1 MALPKLLPPPAPCV
15 DVPSLT
21 CIYTSG
27 LAPAVTALTASY
39 NWLPLIASVEVEEI
53 TPAATFLICLLLLL
67 DPIDKILPLLP
78 EFPANEFD

>member
-1 MALPKLLPPPAPCV
+1 MAPPFSLALPRFVVALPAPCV

-39 NWLPLIASVEVEEI
+39 NWLPLIASVEVAEI
-53 TPAATFLICLLLLL
+53 TPAATFLIWRSLPAE
-67 DPIDKILPLLP
+67 PIDTK
-78 EFPANEFD
+78 